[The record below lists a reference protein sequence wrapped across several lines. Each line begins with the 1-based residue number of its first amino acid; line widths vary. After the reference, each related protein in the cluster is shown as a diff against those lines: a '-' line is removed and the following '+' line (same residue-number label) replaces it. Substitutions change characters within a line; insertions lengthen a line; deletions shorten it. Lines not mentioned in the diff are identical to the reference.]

1 MSAGG
6 NIYDLGY
13 RGYDGPRL
21 GRGAVTLGLLRATLK
36 SAYGIGRGGRAKIAP
51 FGLLVLEILPA
62 VIAVGITAIA
72 TQAGAGEVLEEASPI
87 QHASYQGLT
96 GTILTLFLAAQAPE
110 LFGRDQRYG
119 VLPLYFSRLLT
130 RSDYAGARVGG
141 LVLAVFLLSL
151 LPHLILVFGTVL
163 SAPDPITGLGE
174 AAPDIPRFL
183 AVTLQ
188 ASLLLS
194 CVAAIVAA
202 WTPRR
207 AYATAGIIAAFLI
220 PSVIAIVVVELAV
233 SDVTRFIVLFSP
245 ADLVDG
251 FNAAIF
257 GTLPDGPA
265 VTEADLP
272 DWVYVIASVVWIG
285 VLFGVIVRRYQKL
298 TA

>member
-1 MSAGG
+1 M
-6 NIYDLGY
+6 
-13 RGYDGPRL
+13 
-21 GRGAVTLGLLRATLK
+21 GL
-36 SAYGIGRGGRAKIAP
+36 
-51 FGLLVLEILPA
+51 
-62 VIAVGITAIA
+62 
-72 TQAGAGEVLEEASPI
+72 
-87 QHASYQGLT
+87 
-96 GTILTLFLAAQAPE
+96 
-110 LFGRDQRYG
+110 
-119 VLPLYFSRLLT
+119 
-130 RSDYAGARVGG
+130 
-141 LVLAVFLLSL
+141 VFLLAV

-163 SAPDPITGLGE
+163 SAPDPITGLGD

-265 VTEADLP
+265 VRSADLP
-272 DWVYVIASVVWIG
+272 DWVYIAASVVWIA
-285 VLFGVIVRRYQKL
+285 VLFAIIVRRYQKL